1 MLQFLL
7 VLSALNGVPAQAS
20 AARPAA
26 GLHGA
31 ITTQNG
37 AVYLP
42 GVVVTVADAATGAA
56 VTEATSDATGQYRIA
71 GLAPGTYTVRAALDG
86 FSDAVKPSVLVAA
99 GRDVELDLDLAIAKV
114 AETVSVQGGRHDIP
128 LEASQALTTANGLAL
143 EIGPIRGDNF
153 EALLPILPGVMRSP
167 DGHVSIKGAAATQSS
182 VQVDAANVTDPSTG
196 TLGFDLPNDAVESVE
211 VQTNP
216 YAAEYGRFS
225 SGVTTLNTTHGGSVW
240 SVTPNGFIPR
250 LYRSKDD
257 WWNITG
263 IRSFR
268 PRVALSG
275 PLVTD
280 KVFLFATVLYRYLR
294 TPVPDLP
301 GEQFTRF
308 SEVKTFS
315 RLDVNVSP
323 RNLFNVTVAT
333 FPHQADFANLNTF
346 NQSPVSTNMRQG
358 GFNVAATDRV
368 TLSSSRLLESTLAVK
383 RFDVSIFGQ
392 GTADMNVAPDGNS
405 GNYFNRQARQ
415 STTYQWVESLTM
427 TVKGRAGEHL
437 IKLGSDLLQVGYD
450 GTSVSSPVNVL
461 GENGTR
467 MERITFGGMTAQQ
480 VSSTEAA
487 VLAQDHWRMNDRVLV
502 EIGARVDHDGVLNR
516 TNFTPRIG
524 VVAGLLPEGRM
535 VVRGGIGLFYD
546 RTPLNV
552 GAFESF
558 EPRTVTQYASDGV
571 TVAGPPITFV
581 NRAGSDLKTPY
592 GRIWNIE
599 LDHRINDD
607 WSFKV
612 NHLDRTGYNEFIVNP
627 AVGGPT
633 PDILLTTSGRSRYVE
648 TEVGARFAHGEHFET
663 TVSYVRSNGHAD
675 LNSFDQYFGNARDPI
690 VRLNQYGPVGTD
702 APNRVVI
709 RGSYLL
715 PWKIQFD
722 PLLDVRNGF
731 PYSAMAEDQSY
742 VGQRNGAGRYPMF
755 ASFDFSASRPVKIW
769 KYRATFG
776 VRMFDALGKFN
787 PRDVQQNVASPN
799 FGHFYNGVLR
809 DFQTFIELGRR

>member
-1 MLQFLL
+1 
-7 VLSALNGVPAQAS
+7 
-20 AARPAA
+20 
-26 GLHGA
+26 LHGA

-42 GVVVTVADAATGAA
+42 GVVITVVDPATDAA
-56 VTEATSDATGQYRIA
+56 VTETTSDATGQYRIA
-71 GLAPGTYTVRAALDG
+71 NLKPGTYTVRAVLNG
-86 FSDAVKPSVLVAA
+86 FSNAVTPSVQAAA
-99 GRDVELDLDLAIAKV
+99 GRDIELNLDLAIAKL
-114 AETVSVQGGRHDIP
+114 AEHVNVQAGRREIP
-128 LEASQALTTANGLAL
+128 LEASQTMTTANGVSL
-143 EIGPIRGDNF
+143 EIGPIKGDNF
-153 EALLPILPGVMRSP
+153 EALLPVLPGVMRGP
-167 DGHVSIKGAAATQSS
+167 DGHVSIKGAGPTQSS

-196 TLGFDLPNDAVESVE
+196 NLGFDLPNDAVESVD

-225 SGVTTLNTTHGGSVW
+225 SGVTTLNTTRGGPVW
-240 SVTPNGFIPR
+240 SLTPNGFIPR

-268 PRVALSG
+268 PRFALGG
-275 PLVTD
+275 PLVKD
-280 KVFLFATVLYRYLR
+280 KAFLFVNVLYRYFR

-315 RLDVNVSP
+315 RLDVNASP

-333 FPHQADFANLNTF
+333 FPHQIDFANLNTF

-358 GFNVAATDRV
+358 GFNIAATDRA
-368 TLSSSRLLESTLAVK
+368 TLSATRLLESTVAVK
-383 RFDVSIFGQ
+383 RFDVAIIGQ
-392 GTADMNVAPDGNS
+392 GTADMTVTPEGNA

-427 TVKGRAGEHL
+427 TVKGGVGEHL
-437 IKLGSDLLQVGYD
+437 IKFGSDLLQVSYE
-450 GTSVSSPVNVL
+450 GTSESSPVNIR
-461 GENGTR
+461 GENGALI
-467 MERITFGGMTAQQ
+467 ERLTFDGMARQH

-487 VLAQDHWRMNDRVLV
+487 LLAQDHWRINDRMLL
-502 EIGARVDHDGVLNR
+502 ELGARVDHDGVLHR

-524 VVAGLLPEGRM
+524 GVIGLLPEGRT
-535 VVRGGIGLFYD
+535 VARGGIGLFYD
-546 RTPLNV
+546 RTPLNI

-558 EPRTVTQYASDGV
+558 EPRTLTQYAANGV

-581 NRAGSDLKTPY
+581 NRAGPDLKTPY

-599 LDHRINDD
+599 LDHRLNDD
-607 WSFKV
+607 WSLKV
-612 NHLDRTGYNEFIVNP
+612 NHLDRAGHNEFIVNP
-627 AVGGPT
+627 IVDGAT
-633 PDILLTTSGRSRYVE
+633 PELLLTTSGRSRYEE
-648 TEVGARFAHGEHFET
+648 TELSVRFAHGEHLET
-663 TVSYVRSNGHAD
+663 TVSYVRSHGQAD
-675 LNSFDQYFGNARDPI
+675 LNGFDQYFGNARDPI
-690 VRLNQYGPVGTD
+690 VRPNQYGLVNTD

-722 PLLDVRNGF
+722 PLLDLRDGF
-731 PYSAMAEDQSY
+731 PYSAIAEDQSY
-742 VGQRNGAGRYPMF
+742 IGQRNGGGRYPTF
-755 ASFDFSASRPVKIW
+755 SSFDFSASRPVKLG

-776 VRMFDALGKFN
+776 VRMFDALGRFN
-787 PRDVQQNVASPN
+787 PRDVQQNVASPA
-799 FGHFYNGVLR
+799 FGHFFNGVLR